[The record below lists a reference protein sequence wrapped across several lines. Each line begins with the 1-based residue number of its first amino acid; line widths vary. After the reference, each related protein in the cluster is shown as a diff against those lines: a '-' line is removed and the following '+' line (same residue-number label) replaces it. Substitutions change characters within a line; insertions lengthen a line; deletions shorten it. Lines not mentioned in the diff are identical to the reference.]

1 MPEHSVELD
10 PSRGPTPRWVWKAT
24 AIFWGGA
31 LAALLLRSVWA
42 SLHTFVLLMLVSLF
56 LSLAIE
62 PATNRLARR
71 GWRRGVAT
79 FTILVVVVVVIFVF
93 VIAIAALVGQQV
105 ADLLVHSERYVTK
118 TVNFINDTFGA
129 HLRPDKILATINDP
143 NGKVQHFIKNQQG
156 KVVELSVT
164 ALTVLVETF
173 SVMLFT
179 FYLVADGPKLRRAIC
194 SRLRPERQR
203 TVLATWELAIEKTGG
218 YLYSRVLL
226 GGISAVVHWIGFA
239 IIGVRAPLALAL
251 WVGVVSQFMPVI
263 GTYVAGALPVL
274 VAFLD
279 SPGKALVA
287 LIFITVYVQVQDYV
301 FLPRISRR
309 TMQLHPAIAFG
320 SAIAGAA
327 ILGVVGALLAIP
339 AAAMVQA
346 LISGSGRRHEVVESH
361 LTTVHVHG
369 RRRLRRDARAMHPT
383 ARPLPEEEPDADE

>member
-1 MPEHSVELD
+1 MTEPLS
-10 PSRGPTPRWVWKAT
+10 PRWVWKAT

-31 LAALLLRSVWA
+31 LLALLLRSVWA

-62 PATNRLARR
+62 PAANRLARR

-79 FTILVVVVVVIFVF
+79 FAILLLVVIVVFVF
-93 VIAIAALVGQQV
+93 VIAIATLVGQQV

-129 HLRPDKILATINDP
+129 HLRPDKIVSTINDP
-143 NGKVQHFIKNQQG
+143 NGRVQRFIKSQQG
-156 KVVELSVT
+156 RVVELSVT

-203 TVLATWELAIEKTGG
+203 KVLAAWELAIEKTGG

-226 GGISAVVHWIGFA
+226 GGASAVVHWIGLA

-251 WVGVVSQFMPVI
+251 WVGVVGQFLPVI
-263 GTYVAGALPVL
+263 GTYAAGALPVL

-287 LIFITVYVQVQDYV
+287 LIFITVYVQIQDYV
-301 FLPRISRR
+301 FLPRVSRR
-309 TMQLHPAIAFG
+309 TMALHPAIAFG
-320 SAIAGAA
+320 SAIVGAA
-327 ILGVVGALLAIP
+327 VLGVVGALLAIP
-339 AAAMVQA
+339 GAAMVQA
-346 LISGSGRRHEVVESH
+346 LLSEAGTRHDVIDNH
-361 LTTVHVHG
+361 LTAVYEHG
-369 RRRLRRDARAMHPT
+369 RRRQRRAARASHPT
-383 ARPLPEEEPDADE
+383 ALPVEVHEEDDPGGHA

>member
-1 MPEHSVELD
+1 MTEPLS
-10 PSRGPTPRWVWKAT
+10 PRWVWRAT

-31 LAALLLRSVWA
+31 LLALLLRSVWA

-71 GWRRGVAT
+71 GWRRGTAT
-79 FTILVVVVVVIFVF
+79 FLILLLVIVVVFVF

-118 TVNFINDTFGA
+118 TVNFINNTFGA
-129 HLRPDKILATINDP
+129 HLRPDKIVATINDP
-143 NGKVQHFIKNQQG
+143 NGRVQHFIKSQQG
-156 KVVELSVT
+156 RVVELSVT

-179 FYLVADGPKLRRAIC
+179 FYLVADGPKLRRSIC

-203 TVLATWELAIEKTGG
+203 KVLAAWELAIEKTGG

-226 GGISAVVHWIGFA
+226 GGLSAVAHWIGLA

-287 LIFITVYVQVQDYV
+287 LIFITVYVQIQDYV
-301 FLPRISRR
+301 FLPRVSRR
-309 TMQLHPAIAFG
+309 TMALHPAIAFG
-320 SAIAGAA
+320 SALVGAA
-327 ILGVVGALLAIP
+327 VLGVVGALLAIP
-339 AAAMVQA
+339 GAAMVQA
-346 LISGSGRRHEVVESH
+346 LLSEAGTRHDVVDSH
-361 LTTVHVHG
+361 LTTVYEHG
-369 RRRLRRDARAMHPT
+369 RRRQRRAARASHPT
-383 ARPLPEEEPDADE
+383 ALPVEPEHEDDPGGHA